1 MAVTLSTGSP
11 GRGGGVSS
19 LGVTAQPATRHPA
32 LPVSATLAW
41 WATGWLR
48 GLVVTD
54 LVLDAVAA
62 DGRLH
67 CGVDGE
73 ALPGL
78 LGRLRAGGATGC
90 GLALPVEGDPLGLGG
105 PPELT
110 SAALDAGEAVVAPE
124 AGLALVPDVGTEVV
138 TWQLLPAQPRQL
150 PDVGEAD
157 RALRRTTIE
166 TAEALASLEVARWRP
181 EAADLLT
188 GGRRDALP
196 APDGVPARCVELAGR
211 ALVAEAVVALALVD
225 DGAAVSASE
234 IMRRRAALDPL
245 ERAARRALV
254 AACSPE
260 AWPPA

>member
-1 MAVTLSTGSP
+1 MAVTLTSGFT

-19 LGVTAQPATRHPA
+19 PGVTAQPATRRPA
-32 LPVSATLAW
+32 LPVSGTLAW

-48 GLVVTD
+48 GLVAAD
-54 LVLDAVAA
+54 LVLDAVTA

-73 ALPGL
+73 PVVGL
-78 LGRLRAGGATGC
+78 LGRLRVAGATGC

-105 PPELT
+105 PPDLT
-110 SAALDAGEAVVAPE
+110 GAALDAGEAVVAVG

-138 TWQLLPAQPRQL
+138 TWRVLPAHPRQL

-166 TAEALASLEVARWRP
+166 AAEALASLDVGRWRP

-188 GGRRDALP
+188 GSRPDAVP
-196 APDGVPARCVELAGR
+196 APEGVPARCVELAGR
-211 ALVAEAVVALALVD
+211 ALVAEAIVEVALAD

-234 IMRRRAALDPL
+234 IMMRRAALDPL

-254 AACSPE
+254 AACSPD